1 MDAPEL
7 AISLDELAILPPA
20 SLAHIPTLRA
30 AHAALRSSQC
40 PGVAAAPARDVAD
53 APEQLDVDRLHDV
66 FDACARAGCASVI
79 AHYVDEVCLSDD
91 GRFSSDDGVEAY
103 ARDGACASAWARRAT
118 RQASERVHASAG
130 RPREARVA
138 AVEDAMRT
146 LEAARRTVEA
156 LGGWREDGDEAN
168 AEREALRATA
178 DEVVTRQLQA
188 EALLWAARE
197 GLSDAVGARYGG
209 PAAWAGAVQRRRSAA
224 ANGDARFGGANAT
237 TFLDDLLAGV
247 GEHQPAYPFKTV
259 TDAAKCVFVDGSASP
274 AALVAKKCLFLYF
287 LLDSGLPHDGSPM
300 EYARQARIHPRL
312 FQETRAAVLLDDS
325 ENEASLDEACA
336 LLPRVAHPLLP
347 VKFIASLARRGRAT
361 TALMVARARAPSSSD
376 TEAIGLDVSIRLAC
390 GLIAEAFI
398 AVRDAFK
405 TFPELRGD
413 SKSGAY
419 LVSLLLDHGVEKLC
433 LDKVL
438 ELPFY
443 GEMEKLLLDLL
454 WARRSEV
461 PVETG
466 ILYLLNR
473 GRALEAS
480 ELFSKARSEG
490 RLEDEHAAKLVKRM
504 QESLSRLPVPQKV
517 LVAEAARQRGDDD
530 ALLARSLV
538 VRDASE
544 DALAT
549 TASALLIDEVKEFE
563 AVLKSEDAAV
573 GILPFLKPPI
583 ELARE
588 RREPSIDSATAAL
601 ATTML
606 ASPGKPLTF
615 VRPHDAKADR
625 RSALERGPSSSPA
638 GIKSLMTPSGART
651 SSYTVPEPTMYA
663 SPFGARRRP
672 SLDEPTVAPPP
683 KDHTASL
690 LFGARP
696 TPLPGGDFPSFLSP
710 APKRAARESTRDER
724 GDPSD
729 SPRRRSSRLAK

>member
-1 MDAPEL
+1 MDAPAL
-7 AISLDELAILPPA
+7 AIALDELAILPPA

-30 AHAALRSSQC
+30 VHAALRSAQC

-53 APEQLDVDRLHDV
+53 APEQLDIDRLHDV

-79 AHYVDEVCLSDD
+79 AHYVEEVCLSDD
-91 GRFSSDDGVEAY
+91 GRFSSDDGAEAY

-118 RQASERVHASAG
+118 ARASEKMHASAG
-130 RPREARVA
+130 RPREARIA

-156 LGGWREDGDEAN
+156 LGGMKEDGAAPN
-168 AEREALRATA
+168 AERAALRTTA
-178 DEVVTRQLQA
+178 DDVVSRQLQA

-224 ANGDARFGGANAT
+224 TKGDERFGGARAT

-247 GEHQPAYPFKTV
+247 GEHSPAYPFKTV
-259 TDAAKCVFVDGSASP
+259 TDAAKCVFVDGSATP
-274 AALVAKKCLFLYF
+274 TALVAKKCLFLYF
-287 LLDSGLPHDGSPM
+287 LLDSGLPHDGSPIA
-300 EYARQARIHPRL
+300 YARQARIHPRL
-312 FQETRAAVLLDDS
+312 FQETRAAVLLDDI
-325 ENEASLDEACA
+325 ENEASLDEACE

-376 TEAIGLDVSIRLAC
+376 TEAIALDVSIRLAC

-405 TFPELRGD
+405 TFPELRGE

-419 LVSLLLDHGVEKLC
+419 LVRLLVDHGVEQLC

-443 GEMEKLLLDLL
+443 GEMERALLDLL
-454 WARRSEV
+454 WTRRSEI

-480 ELFSKARSEG
+480 ALFSKARGEG
-490 RLEDEHAAKLVKRM
+490 RLEDEHAAKLVDRLR
-504 QESLSRLPVPQKV
+504 ESVARLPVPQKV
-517 LVAEAARQRGDDD
+517 LIAEASSQSGDDD
-530 ALLARSLV
+530 ALLARALV
-538 VRDASE
+538 VREASE
-544 DALAT
+544 DVLAT

-563 AVLKSEDAAV
+563 AVLKGEDDTV
-573 GILPFLKPPI
+573 GVLPFLKPPI
-583 ELARE
+583 ELASE
-588 RREPSIDSATAAL
+588 RREPALDSATAAL
-601 ATTML
+601 ATTIL

-615 VRPHDAKADR
+615 VPPHDAPAGQR
-625 RSALERGPSSSPA
+625 NTFERVPSSSPP

-651 SSYTVPEPTMYA
+651 SSYNVPEPTTYA
-663 SPFGARRRP
+663 SPFGARRP
-672 SLDEPTVAPPP
+672 PPDEPSTAAPA
-683 KDHTASL
+683 KDHTTSL

-696 TPLPGGDFPSFLSP
+696 TPISGGDFPSFLSP
-710 APKRAARESTRDER
+710 TPTRAARPPRDASVDPA
-724 GDPSD
+724 DPS
-729 SPRRRSSRLAK
+729 RRRSSRLAP

>member
-1 MDAPEL
+1 
-7 AISLDELAILPPA
+7 
-20 SLAHIPTLRA
+20 
-30 AHAALRSSQC
+30 
-40 PGVAAAPARDVAD
+40 
-53 APEQLDVDRLHDV
+53 
-66 FDACARAGCASVI
+66 
-79 AHYVDEVCLSDD
+79 
-91 GRFSSDDGVEAY
+91 
-103 ARDGACASAWARRAT
+103 
-118 RQASERVHASAG
+118 
-130 RPREARVA
+130 
-138 AVEDAMRT
+138 
-146 LEAARRTVEA
+146 
-156 LGGWREDGDEAN
+156 
-168 AEREALRATA
+168 
-178 DEVVTRQLQA
+178 
-188 EALLWAARE
+188 
-197 GLSDAVGARYGG
+197 
-209 PAAWAGAVQRRRSAA
+209 
-224 ANGDARFGGANAT
+224 
-237 TFLDDLLAGV
+237 
-247 GEHQPAYPFKTV
+247 
-259 TDAAKCVFVDGSASP
+259 
-274 AALVAKKCLFLYF
+274 
-287 LLDSGLPHDGSPM
+287 
-300 EYARQARIHPRL
+300 
-312 FQETRAAVLLDDS
+312 
-325 ENEASLDEACA
+325 
-336 LLPRVAHPLLP
+336 
-347 VKFIASLARRGRAT
+347 
-361 TALMVARARAPSSSD
+361 
-376 TEAIGLDVSIRLAC
+376 
-390 GLIAEAFI
+390 
-398 AVRDAFK
+398 
-405 TFPELRGD
+405 
-413 SKSGAY
+413 
-419 LVSLLLDHGVEKLC
+419 VSLLLDHGVEKLC

-606 ASPGKPLTF
+606 VSPGKPLTF

>member
-1 MDAPEL
+1 MGSEMC
-7 AISLDELAILPPA
+7 I
-20 SLAHIPTLRA
+20 
-30 AHAALRSSQC
+30 
-40 PGVAAAPARDVAD
+40 RD
-53 APEQLDVDRLHDV
+53 
-66 FDACARAGCASVI
+66 S
-79 AHYVDEVCLSDD
+79 
-91 GRFSSDDGVEAY
+91 
-103 ARDGACASAWARRAT
+103 
-118 RQASERVHASAG
+118 
-130 RPREARVA
+130 
-138 AVEDAMRT
+138 
-146 LEAARRTVEA
+146 
-156 LGGWREDGDEAN
+156 
-168 AEREALRATA
+168 
-178 DEVVTRQLQA
+178 
-188 EALLWAARE
+188 
-197 GLSDAVGARYGG
+197 
-209 PAAWAGAVQRRRSAA
+209 
-224 ANGDARFGGANAT
+224 
-237 TFLDDLLAGV
+237 
-247 GEHQPAYPFKTV
+247 
-259 TDAAKCVFVDGSASP
+259 
-274 AALVAKKCLFLYF
+274 
-287 LLDSGLPHDGSPM
+287 
-300 EYARQARIHPRL
+300 
-312 FQETRAAVLLDDS
+312 
-325 ENEASLDEACA
+325 
-336 LLPRVAHPLLP
+336 
-347 VKFIASLARRGRAT
+347 
-361 TALMVARARAPSSSD
+361 
-376 TEAIGLDVSIRLAC
+376 
-390 GLIAEAFI
+390 IAEAFI

-588 RREPSIDSATAAL
+588 RREPAIDSATAAL

-606 ASPGKPLTF
+606 VSPGKPLTF

>member
-1 MDAPEL
+1 
-7 AISLDELAILPPA
+7 
-20 SLAHIPTLRA
+20 
-30 AHAALRSSQC
+30 
-40 PGVAAAPARDVAD
+40 
-53 APEQLDVDRLHDV
+53 
-66 FDACARAGCASVI
+66 
-79 AHYVDEVCLSDD
+79 
-91 GRFSSDDGVEAY
+91 
-103 ARDGACASAWARRAT
+103 
-118 RQASERVHASAG
+118 
-130 RPREARVA
+130 
-138 AVEDAMRT
+138 
-146 LEAARRTVEA
+146 
-156 LGGWREDGDEAN
+156 
-168 AEREALRATA
+168 
-178 DEVVTRQLQA
+178 
-188 EALLWAARE
+188 
-197 GLSDAVGARYGG
+197 
-209 PAAWAGAVQRRRSAA
+209 
-224 ANGDARFGGANAT
+224 
-237 TFLDDLLAGV
+237 
-247 GEHQPAYPFKTV
+247 
-259 TDAAKCVFVDGSASP
+259 
-274 AALVAKKCLFLYF
+274 
-287 LLDSGLPHDGSPM
+287 
-300 EYARQARIHPRL
+300 
-312 FQETRAAVLLDDS
+312 
-325 ENEASLDEACA
+325 
-336 LLPRVAHPLLP
+336 
-347 VKFIASLARRGRAT
+347 
-361 TALMVARARAPSSSD
+361 
-376 TEAIGLDVSIRLAC
+376 
-390 GLIAEAFI
+390 
-398 AVRDAFK
+398 
-405 TFPELRGD
+405 
-413 SKSGAY
+413 
-419 LVSLLLDHGVEKLC
+419 
-433 LDKVL
+433 
-438 ELPFY
+438 
-443 GEMEKLLLDLL
+443 
-454 WARRSEV
+454 
-461 PVETG
+461 
-466 ILYLLNR
+466 
-473 GRALEAS
+473 
-480 ELFSKARSEG
+480 
-490 RLEDEHAAKLVKRM
+490 
-504 QESLSRLPVPQKV
+504 LSRLPVPQKV

>member
-1 MDAPEL
+1 M
-7 AISLDELAILPPA
+7 
-20 SLAHIPTLRA
+20 
-30 AHAALRSSQC
+30 
-40 PGVAAAPARDVAD
+40 
-53 APEQLDVDRLHDV
+53 
-66 FDACARAGCASVI
+66 
-79 AHYVDEVCLSDD
+79 
-91 GRFSSDDGVEAY
+91 
-103 ARDGACASAWARRAT
+103 
-118 RQASERVHASAG
+118 
-130 RPREARVA
+130 
-138 AVEDAMRT
+138 
-146 LEAARRTVEA
+146 
-156 LGGWREDGDEAN
+156 
-168 AEREALRATA
+168 
-178 DEVVTRQLQA
+178 TRQLEA

-224 ANGDARFGGANAT
+224 ASGDARFGGANAT

-247 GEHQPAYPFKTV
+247 GEHRPAYPFKTV

-287 LLDSGLPHDGSPM
+287 LLDSGLPHDGSPS

-347 VKFIASLARRGRAT
+347 VKFIATLARRGRAT

-405 TFPELRGD
+405 KFPELRGD

-480 ELFSKARSEG
+480 ALFSKARSEG
-490 RLEDEHAAKLVKRM
+490 RLEDEHAVKLVERM
-504 QESLSRLPVPQKV
+504 RESLSRLPVPQKV
-517 LVAEAARQRGDDD
+517 LLAEAAKQRGDDD
-530 ALLARSLV
+530 ALLARALV

-563 AVLKSEDAAV
+563 AVLKSEDGAV

-588 RREPSIDSATAAL
+588 LREPSIDSATAAL

-615 VRPHDAKADR
+615 VRPHDANADR

-651 SSYTVPEPTMYA
+651 SSYAVPEPTMYA
-663 SPFGARRRP
+663 SPFGARRP
-672 SLDEPTVAPPP
+672 SLDEPSVAPPP
-683 KDHTASL
+683 KGSHRVFAVRRASDAASRRRL
-690 LFGARP
+690 PILPLADAQARRETDARRKRRSRRLSSASKLTTREMTTDVYSKRFHSTRARTERPRAERP
-696 TPLPGGDFPSFLSP
+696 TARAVPVAVPSRRLCNGSILREFCRQTSTR
-710 APKRAARESTRDER
+710 ARRVRDAARVER
-724 GDPSD
+724 KNARRGVVPCRRARETSRARRAK
-729 SPRRRSSRLAK
+729 SPRKRLDC